1 MDFNKTIGPGKN
13 NRLINIGPMFVL
25 FQEKE
30 QGRKSKYNGNF
41 TLQIYS
47 RFSEKQENK
56 KHKIRPDIKWT
67 EIHQCALLR
76 SGGYRRVS
84 EIMAA
89 PANRVDRY
97 VDVESM

>member
-1 MDFNKTIGPGKN
+1 MQCSVNFN
-13 NRLINIGPMFVL
+13 
-25 FQEKE
+25 
-30 QGRKSKYNGNF
+30 
-41 TLQIYS
+41 LQIHI
-47 RFSEKQENK
+47 FKIFFQKNK
-56 KHKIRPDIKWT
+56 KTVHEIRPDRKWT
-67 EIHQCALLR
+67 EIHQCVLLR

>member
-1 MDFNKTIGPGKN
+1 MSYSRI
-13 NRLINIGPMFVL
+13 
-25 FQEKE
+25 
-30 QGRKSKYNGNF
+30 KSKVEIKIKIQWKLY
-41 TLQIYS
+41 LADILKI
-47 RFSEKQENK
+47 FSEKQENK
-56 KHKIRPDIKWT
+56 KHEIRPDIKWT